1 MKNKF
6 IFFLFFSFIFS
17 GTTGKIQG
25 RVLDLT
31 SNPLIGCNIS
41 IINTQYGGYTDIDG
55 YFTLLNIPPGNY
67 DLKFS
72 MIGYSDYILES
83 LEVNIDLTSSID
95 IKMKESS
102 IELESIVVK
111 AKKGLINKNLTST
124 TAIIT
129 EESISKLP
137 VNEVSDILNLQA
149 GYVDGHLRGG
159 RSNEVAYWINGMP
172 MNDSYDGSTIIDVN
186 KDAISEMQLISG
198 AFNAEY
204 GQAMSGIVNITTSD
218 GKNDFGG
225 SVDTYFGDY
234 ISNHSD
240 IFMNLNN
247 IDLFSTQNV
256 NLNFHGSI
264 IKDKLFYFLSLK
276 QLS

>member
-1 MKNKF
+1 
-6 IFFLFFSFIFS
+6 
-17 GTTGKIQG
+17 
-25 RVLDLT
+25 
-31 SNPLIGCNIS
+31 
-41 IINTQYGGYTDIDG
+41 
-55 YFTLLNIPPGNY
+55 
-67 DLKFS
+67 

-172 MNDSYDGSTIIDVN
+172 MNDIYDGSTIID
-186 KDAISEMQLISG
+186 LIRMRLVKCS
-198 AFNAEY
+198 
-204 GQAMSGIVNITTSD
+204 
-218 GKNDFGG
+218 
-225 SVDTYFGDY
+225 
-234 ISNHSD
+234 
-240 IFMNLNN
+240 
-247 IDLFSTQNV
+247 LFQ
-256 NLNFHGSI
+256 SI
-264 IKDKLFYFLSLK
+264 
-276 QLS
+276 